1 MIAALLWTRLGFLMI
16 LGVLVIFYV
25 WTTYRTSEDK

>member
-1 MIAALLWTRLGFLMI
+1 MITALLWTRLVFQVI
-16 LGVLVIFYV
+16 LGVLVVFFG